1 MSPTSLPSLLPSMSP
16 TILLLNNSLSQ
27 VNISSSTVIEEDKD
41 ESNNISGLY
50 TVFTII
56 GVLTTVI
63 FIIAVSLKKKNN
75 KKNNNNIKI
84 EENTGNLMYNHFN
97 SCNTNNSSKYDNQY
111 LQPTLIDTTYSD
123 ILYSSD
129 NVGYEIPNYNISDEN
144 YNNLNNSTIEF
155 DSINASDNQLY
166 NLASNDN
173 ELIEDNNLYDLAA
186 NDNLYD
192 LANNYIDVNNK

>member
-1 MSPTSLPSLLPSMSP
+1 MSP

-41 ESNNISGLY
+41 ESNNISGLN
-50 TVFTII
+50 TIFTII

-63 FIIAVSLKKKNN
+63 FIGAVSLKRKNN
-75 KKNNNNIKI
+75 KKNNNIKI

-97 SCNTNNSSKYDNQY
+97 SCNMNNSSKYDNQY

-129 NVGYEIPNYNISDEN
+129 NIGYEIPNYNISDEN
-144 YNNLNNSTIEF
+144 YNNLYNSNVEF
-155 DSINASDNQLY
+155 DSSNVSDNQMYDLG
-166 NLASNDN
+166 NNNTED

-186 NDNLYD
+186 NNNHLYN
-192 LANNYIDVNNK
+192 LANNYIDIDN